1 MIVYCNNDN
10 LNNND
15 YDIDSVNYDDY
26 IYLKDGIYKKYK
38 KHFFKLDIC
47 NNIKKIKHGNFNF
60 FIQEQENT
68 INKNKI
74 ITYIPFNNFYV
85 SRKTI
90 KYKIND
96 DLFYVKEIDNDVFI
110 NEYYIINNI
119 DNLCLHLKNN
129 I

>member
-38 KHFFKLDIC
+38 KNFFKLDIC

-68 INKNKI
+68 
-74 ITYIPFNNFYV
+74 
-85 SRKTI
+85 
-90 KYKIND
+90 
-96 DLFYVKEIDNDVFI
+96 
-110 NEYYIINNI
+110 
-119 DNLCLHLKNN
+119 
-129 I
+129 